1 MAAGTY
7 NFTLEQGSTF
17 SRQITVQENS
27 SALNLTGY
35 TARMQMRSTH
45 DSSSIALTFTTTIA
59 NPATQGK
66 VNLIA
71 TATQT
76 AAVEEGIYVYD
87 LEFESSAGNVTRI
100 LEGQVTVT
108 PEVTR

>member
-59 NPATQGK
+59 SPASNGII
-66 VNLIA
+66 NLTA
-71 TATQT
+71 TASNS
-76 AAVEEGIYVYD
+76 AAVEEGMYVYD
-87 LEFESSAGNVTRI
+87 LEIESSAGNVTRI
-100 LEGQVTVT
+100 LEVQVTVT